1 MKITKRTCIRAALAK
16 TIAVTIFTG
25 SATQP
30 AHAQATAVIPPSL
43 VTPKKWRPSEIE
55 LVK

>member
-55 LVK
+55 LVR